1 MHRIVWLKRAL
12 SEAHDALGSTSCT
25 ELAQISILCIIGMI
39 ASMLVI
45 ASSDRTF
52 AAVYGLCTR
61 IMACNER
68 DRFRVTPA
76 SRLFCR
82 SRSARAPR
90 RLSIFGLRY
99 RQRLVFSGLERLPTP
114 DRLRQS
120 RERHRCRRV
129 PSKKKAHLFKARPR
143 GDRTSADRGPIDDCR
158 KAKSGWFGRAASR
171 GIPAGLM
178 PETLRLM
185 QYFGNCFAVEKRLR
199 LLQPLKVGI

>member
-25 ELAQISILCIIGMI
+25 ELAQISILCIMGMI

-52 AAVYGLCTR
+52 AAVYGYARGSWL
-61 IMACNER
+61 
-68 DRFRVTPA
+68 VT
-76 SRLFCR
+76 
-82 SRSARAPR
+82 SATGSALLPHRGSFAEADPRAPR

-120 RERHRCRRV
+120 RARHRCRRV

-171 GIPAGLM
+171 GIPARLM

>member
-25 ELAQISILCIIGMI
+25 ELAQISILCIMGMI

-82 SRSARAPR
+82 SRSARAKA
-90 RLSIFGLRY
+90 
-99 RQRLVFSGLERLPTP
+99 LVDFRS
-114 DRLRQS
+114 S
-120 RERHRCRRV
+120 
-129 PSKKKAHLFKARPR
+129 
-143 GDRTSADRGPIDDCR
+143 
-158 KAKSGWFGRAASR
+158 
-171 GIPAGLM
+171 IPATACVLGAGAIANPRSLATEQGAPPM
-178 PETLRLM
+178 PTR
-185 QYFGNCFAVEKRLR
+185 AVEEESPSFQSATTGRPYKRGSR
-199 LLQPLKVGI
+199 TN